1 MTRTVNGNTYSGYNR
16 TASVT
21 EVTTKSEDLSALGN
35 LWYNLASI
43 ESRIE
48 YLTEQGQTDT
58 PEYQNLLADR
68 TAKQAEITAMQS
80 YIAGYDAQNAQEGE

>member
-1 MTRTVNGNTYSGYNR
+1 MTRTVTGNTYSGYNR
-16 TASVT
+16 TATVT

-35 LWYNLASI
+35 LWYNLSSI

-80 YIAGYDAQNAQEGE
+80 YIAGYDSQEAE

>member
-1 MTRTVNGNTYSGYNR
+1 MTRTVTGNTYNGYNR

-35 LWYNLASI
+35 LWYNLSSI

-80 YIAGYDAQNAQEGE
+80 YIAGYDSQEAE

>member
-35 LWYNLASI
+35 LWYNLANI

-80 YIAGYDAQNAQEGE
+80 YIAGYDAQNVQEGE